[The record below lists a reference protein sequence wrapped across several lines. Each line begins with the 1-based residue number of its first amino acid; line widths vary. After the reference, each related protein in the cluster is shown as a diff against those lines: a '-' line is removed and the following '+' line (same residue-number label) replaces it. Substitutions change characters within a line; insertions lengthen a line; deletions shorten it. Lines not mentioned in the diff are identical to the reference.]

1 MTLLESVSDYL
12 QQRTV
17 SHAMIG
23 AAALALHGISRSTFD
38 QDILVT
44 DARVLAD
51 AFWRQLDTRAH
62 VDVRRGDA
70 DDPLAGVVRLR
81 QDDER
86 DVDLVVGRHGWQEEM
101 LARAELVPHSSGLRV
116 VRAADLVLLKLY
128 AGGSQDRWDI
138 ATGAI
143 VTGGPPVMATFLS
156 GLPPPSKNP
165 THCPSGEMNTPRGAP
180 RPLNTSGSSWL
191 SARTSNWLA
200 PR

>member
-1 MTLLESVSDYL
+1 MTLLESVSTYL

-17 SHAMIG
+17 PHALIG

-38 QDILVT
+38 QDILVI
-44 DARVLAD
+44 DARVLD
-51 AFWRQLDTRAH
+51 DGFWRPLETQAQ

-101 LARAELVPHSSGLRV
+101 LARAELVPNSNGLRV

-128 AGGSQDRWDI
+128 AGGTQDRWDI
-138 ATGAI
+138 EQLIALDG
-143 VTGGPPVMATFLS
+143 
-156 GLPPPSKNP
+156 
-165 THCPSGEMNTPRGAP
+165 
-180 RPLNTSGSSWL
+180 SGSLVREVESRL
-191 SARTSNWLA
+191 SALPQPCATVWAGLRRA
-200 PR
+200 G